1 MHESVLLQLHFYHII
16 SHHTHPSR
24 GYILLLHASHLYDK
38 ALFPDIPHLSLLC
51 CSVRLKTLL
60 SLLRIKSLPT
70 HTPICSH
77 LPSRSYLFSFPS
89 YTSTL
94 PTNAHNPDP
103 SPHHTSLLSYTSSTA
118 LHTTPLFSS
127 LLIHSTPHRT
137 SLLFSSDP
145 QYSIPHLS
153 SLFSYTSSTVLRTRS
168 ISHHIFSHNY
178 STQRHDKALWE
189 DLIEH
194 SLKQAALGNSSFL
207 GSLLDHLGTCGLD
220 PVTLISQVRDIF
232 MLMNIPIV
240 AI

>member
-1 MHESVLLQLHFYHII
+1 MLYRECGRKSVRKKDSGRVHESVLLQLHFYHII

-103 SPHHTSLLSYTSSTA
+103 SPHHTSLLSYTSSTV
-118 LHTTPLFSS
+118 LLTTPLFS
-127 LLIHSTPHRT
+127 

-145 QYSIPHLS
+145 QYSTPAQFLITHFLTTTPHRGMTK
-153 SLFSYTSSTVLRTRS
+153 LFGK
-168 ISHHIFSHNY
+168 IS
-178 STQRHDKALWE
+178 
-189 DLIEH
+189 
-194 SLKQAALGNSSFL
+194 
-207 GSLLDHLGTCGLD
+207 
-220 PVTLISQVRDIF
+220 
-232 MLMNIPIV
+232 
-240 AI
+240 